1 MESREAISVQSSHI
15 FEDNTMESLDLE
27 LELNALRYNSHFD
40 SDFDSATEI
49 DEFIERIIER
59 SNPKP
64 AKIKREVSRLAEPY
78 QTANN
83 SATGGEA
90 SPTDWI
96 RSLLARFTKFPNEVI
111 FDTGLNDGEVRVLL
125 ALNALDWN
133 EKGWSEHSEETMAG
147 LIGKKVRQFRN
158 ILSRQSRNQRGDSIV
173 LRCQSCREPD
183 DGFAYGAL

>member
-1 MESREAISVQSSHI
+1 MESREAISVQSSRI

-27 LELNALRYNSHFD
+27 LELNALHYNSHFD
-40 SDFDSATEI
+40 SDFDSTK
-49 DEFIERIIER
+49 DEFSKRIIER
-59 SNPKP
+59 SKPKP
-64 AKIKREVSRLAEPY
+64 AKIKREISRLAEPY

-96 RSLLARFTKFPNEVI
+96 RSLLARFTKCPNEVI
-111 FDTGLNDGEVRVLL
+111 FDRGLNDGEVRVLL